1 MVDSIGS
8 SGQISN
14 ITSINKSQKSVDSNK
29 SDGLVE
35 TAAVDDVQ
43 ISDEALIAQ
52 ATDAAKLVSE
62 GLAND
67 KSVTLSSDAS
77 RLNELV

>member
-29 SDGLVE
+29 SSDVADTG
-35 TAAVDDVQ
+35 AVDDVN
-43 ISDEALIAQ
+43 ISDEAFIAQ

-67 KSVTLSSDAS
+67 TSATLSSDAS
-77 RLNELV
+77 RLNELI